1 MDEVYMDI
9 PAVRTMAKNIGT
21 VGEVLN
27 TVSKVLEA
35 LMLILNT
42 TAFIGMVG
50 GAAVA
55 HYIDMIKP
63 HIDQLAAKCEELMS
77 DLGTAVDAF
86 ERGDAQ
92 GATKFY

>member
-9 PAVRTMAKNIGT
+9 PAVRIVAKNFGAIS
-21 VGEVLN
+21 EVLN
-27 TVSKVLEA
+27 MVSKVMEA

-55 HYIDMIKP
+55 HYIDMVKP
-63 HIDQLAAKCEELMS
+63 HIDEMAKKCDELMT
-77 DLGTAVDAF
+77 DLNSSIDAF
-86 ERGDAQ
+86 ERGDTL